1 MPSTT
6 PPARPTRPVEEL
18 DRKPRPV
25 AHLVQ
30 TFCLPGSLDAVTI
43 EMIVTA
49 SGAYQRVDAEVP
61 VVMFDAM
68 PESREAGW
76 RGFGS
81 DDLDIQFR
89 VIH

>member
-1 MPSTT
+1 MSDTT
-6 PPARPTRPVEEL
+6 TTHLVEEL

-25 AHLVQ
+25 AHLLQ
-30 TFCLPGSLDAVTI
+30 TLCLPGSLDAVTL
-43 EMIVTA
+43 EVIVTA
-49 SGAYQRVDAEVP
+49 AGAYQRVDAEVP
-61 VVMFDAM
+61 VLIFEAM

-89 VIH
+89 VIQ